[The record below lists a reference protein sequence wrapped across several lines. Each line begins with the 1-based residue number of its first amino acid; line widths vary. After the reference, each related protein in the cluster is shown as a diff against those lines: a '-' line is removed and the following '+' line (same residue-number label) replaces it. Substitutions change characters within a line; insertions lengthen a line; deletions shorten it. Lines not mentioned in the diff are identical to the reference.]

1 MHTCIRCIDMNM
13 ESHNATE
20 SRLCNTASIAWRYRS
35 VWTCFDL
42 VESYIRIQNIHIHL
56 HIQIHICIHIQI
68 HIHNYINIYVHLY
81 PLTEYLQPNYP
92 KSCVYARIIYLHSR
106 CELLSKSFRH
116 NWPPASVSK
125 RSSRSLSN
133 GVKLHAITSLQ
144 KIGSSN

>member
-1 MHTCIRCIDMNM
+1 MYRYEYGVTQRDRVTTLQHCINCVTISFSMDMLWSCWIIYTNTKYTYTFTHTDTHMY
-13 ESHNATE
+13 TY
-20 SRLCNTASIAWRYRS
+20 TY
-35 VWTCFDL
+35 
-42 VESYIRIQNIHIHL
+42 
-56 HIQIHICIHIQI
+56 HIQI

-106 CELLSKSFRH
+106 CELLSKPFRH